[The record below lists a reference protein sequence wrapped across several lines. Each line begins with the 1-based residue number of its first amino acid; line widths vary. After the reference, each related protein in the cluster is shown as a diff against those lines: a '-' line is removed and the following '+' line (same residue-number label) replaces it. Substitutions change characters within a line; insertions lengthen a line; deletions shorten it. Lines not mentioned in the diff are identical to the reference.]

1 MIVSGKKWTIGFL
14 AGAIACGSL
23 SRAQNPAPRV
33 RETQAAP
40 DVFIKSNLLAWCIVP
55 FDSKKRGPVAR
66 AQMLNK
72 LGITKFAYDWR
83 ANYIPTFDAEIDA
96 IRSHHIQLVGFWM
109 MAGKDPAHD
118 PNVQVVLDLLR
129 RRYLKTELW
138 VMYTPDKDF
147 SSLTQQEKIAQ
158 VSKTIS
164 YLASEA
170 RKTGSSVGLYNHA
183 GWYGEPENELAIL
196 RAVKET
202 NVGMVYNFN
211 HAQNQIQQFT
221 IFFPKILPHLMAV
234 NLGGLRQGDP
244 GNFPLGQGGSAQKM
258 ISIVWKSGYH
268 GPIGIINETTAPD
281 AEVGLKMNIDG
292 LEHILAKIGDTRA
305 LATYK

>member
-1 MIVSGKKWTIGFL
+1 MSRKMWTVGIL
-14 AGAIACGSL
+14 AVAIICGSL
-23 SRAQNPAPRV
+23 SRAQNPAPDV
-33 RETQAAP
+33 RKTQAAP
-40 DVFIKSNLLAWCIVP
+40 DVFRKSNLLAWCIVP

-66 AQMLNK
+66 ARMLNK

-83 ANYIPTFDAEIDA
+83 ENNIPAFDAEIDA
-96 IRSHHIQLVGFWM
+96 VRSHHIQLVGFWM
-109 MAGKDPAHD
+109 TAGKDPVHD

-129 RRYLKTELW
+129 RRHVKTELW
-138 VMYTPDKDF
+138 VMYTPDRDF
-147 SSLTQQEKIAQ
+147 SSLTQQEKVAQ
-158 VSKTIS
+158 VAKTIS

-211 HAQNQIQQFT
+211 HAQDQIQRFPA
-221 IFFPKILPHLMAV
+221 FFPEILPHLMAV

-244 GNFPLGQGGSAQKM
+244 RNFPLGRGGSAQKM

-281 AEVGLKMNIDG
+281 AEVGLKMNLEG
-292 LEHILAKIGDTRA
+292 LEHILANIGDTRA